1 MLQLNY
7 NTLHSII
14 SYVTYWRVQHITL
27 TYNSQSVSTYLCSRL
42 IFQSLYPIRLF
53 RAFSW
58 PSRLTSPDKQSPFTE
73 KQIIITDCQRREFN
87 ASMHIQYNTTVS
99 DIELLPKFRST
110 HKPYDR
116 TSTSEQLLEVLLKAA
131 MRILHTATSQAL

>member
-87 ASMHIQYNTTVS
+87 ASIHIQYNTIQQCLTLNSFQSSEVHTNHTTEHQQVNNCS
-99 DIELLPKFRST
+99 RS
-110 HKPYDR
+110 Y
-116 TSTSEQLLEVLLKAA
+116 
-131 MRILHTATSQAL
+131 